1 MDKALLRYTM
11 EKNEVSVEQLCEYIG
26 ISKTAFYRK
35 INGKSEFTRSEIIK
49 ICERLNLASPVDIF
63 FASKVSYRL

>member
-1 MDKALLRYTM
+1 MDKALLKYTM
-11 EKNEVSVEQLCEYIG
+11 EKNDVSVDQLCAYVG

-49 ICERLNLASPVDIF
+49 ICECLNLTSPVDIF
-63 FASKVSYRL
+63 FAQKVS